1 MSKEG
6 DQIMNKDKPETKP
19 KTYIE
24 MMEQRLEIIEK
35 VQKQDIAT
43 IEQLKLNIQSRHGAI
58 IELKNSI
65 KAYRD
70 YIKITEPIKAIPGKD
85 KEKQKNKVT

>member
-1 MSKEG
+1 MSLV
-6 DQIMNKDKPETKP
+6 QIEKDKPETKP

-43 IEQLKLNIQSRHGAI
+43 IEQL
-58 IELKNSI
+58 
-65 KAYRD
+65 
-70 YIKITEPIKAIPGKD
+70 
-85 KEKQKNKVT
+85 

>member
-1 MSKEG
+1 
-6 DQIMNKDKPETKP
+6 MNKDKS

-43 IEQLKLNIQSRHGAI
+43 IEQLKLNIQSRHGGI
-58 IELKNSI
+58 IELKNAI
-65 KAYRD
+65 KVYQD